1 MDTIPDTAFL
11 TSHTG
16 SLSLLSVTT
25 NLLVAAI
32 LCGILSIFYVK
43 YGTSLTN
50 RNHLAKTFMMLGVTT
65 TLIITIVKSSLALSL
80 GLVGALSIVR
90 FRAAIKEPEE
100 LVFLFLAIAIGLGF
114 GADQGTVTTISFALI
129 LLLFFIHKKVIS
141 TKEKSDNVYLS
152 VVLPKADAERSAE
165 VTEIVTSHI
174 SNAKIKRLELSKECA
189 EMVYLVNMTNYSE
202 LEAIRNEL
210 NTISEEIT
218 YSFVEEANVF

>member
-1 MDTIPDTAFL
+1 MVWSARVELDGGRGWVRT
-11 TSHTG
+11 
-16 SLSLLSVTT
+16 LL
-25 NLLVAAI
+25 AA
-32 LCGILSIFYVK
+32 S
-43 YGTSLTN
+43 
-50 RNHLAKTFMMLGVTT
+50 
-65 TLIITIVKSSLALSL
+65 
-80 GLVGALSIVR
+80 R
-90 FRAAIKEPEE
+90 FF
-100 LVFLFLAIAIGLGF
+100 LVFGFYLLFLAIAIGLGF

>member
-1 MDTIPDTAFL
+1 M
-11 TSHTG
+11 
-16 SLSLLSVTT
+16 
-25 NLLVAAI
+25 
-32 LCGILSIFYVK
+32 
-43 YGTSLTN
+43 
-50 RNHLAKTFMMLGVTT
+50 
-65 TLIITIVKSSLALSL
+65 
-80 GLVGALSIVR
+80 
-90 FRAAIKEPEE
+90 
-100 LVFLFLAIAIGLGF
+100 
-114 GADQGTVTTISFALI
+114 
-129 LLLFFIHKKVIS
+129 
-141 TKEKSDNVYLS
+141 YLS